1 MLETASLPARRL
13 LLISLA
19 ALPLLIGCESSAD
32 IQLVVG
38 PAPEGTTVN
47 VRLDGVDLRRIDGD
61 LEEVRRDSVG
71 EFTVQAGSDPTPQD
85 LVTNANLNNS
95 EYAGIRLRLADD
107 AGTVEFTDDPD
118 VIIEASP
125 NADTRDAK
133 VAFDFDEDDDDDKR
147 IVVALDLVLSLS
159 QDQVGDEVILD
170 PVIRAMESQDAAS
183 VGGSIPASRFDDD
196 TCLEGG
202 TARVYAFVGN
212 NIEPDERD
220 GNEAEPIAVADIVR
234 ADLQS
239 DGTYQF
245 HFLPPDDYTLAFTCE
260 GEFENGIEPADD
272 EVIDFFEGADIR
284 LDPGEDLVVDFDA

>member
-1 MLETASLPARRL
+1 MPRSTTLPIPRRL
-13 LLISLA
+13 LLIGLA
-19 ALPLLIGCESSAD
+19 ALPLLAGCESSAD
-32 IQLVVG
+32 IQLVAG
-38 PAPEGTTVN
+38 PAPEGTTVTL
-47 VRLDGVDLRRIDGD
+47 RLDGVDLRRIDGD
-61 LEEVRRDSVG
+61 LEEVRRNSVG
-71 EFTVQAGSDPTPQD
+71 EFTIQAGSDPTPQD
-85 LVTNANLNNS
+85 LVTDAKLENG

-125 NADTRDAK
+125 DADTRDAE
-133 VAFDFDEDDDDDKR
+133 VAFDFDEDDDKR

-159 QDQVGDEVILD
+159 QDQPGDEVVLD
-170 PVIRAMESQDAAS
+170 PVIRAMEREDAAS
-183 VGGSIPASRFDDD
+183 VSGSIPASRFDDD

-212 NIEPDERD
+212 NVEPDERD

-234 ADLQS
+234 PDLQS
-239 DGTYQF
+239 DGTYRF
-245 HFLPPDDYTLAFTCE
+245 DHMPPDDYTLAFTCE

-272 EVIDFFEGADIR
+272 EVIDFFEGADLR